1 MKKQDMR
8 EFLFVFRAGLDSLSK
23 SSAEEIPARIEIEES
38 ILGYSVI
45 RANSWEVA
53 VEIAKGCPIFK
64 SNGAV
69 EAKLISVL

>member
-1 MKKQDMR
+1 MKKQYMR
-8 EFLFVFRAGLDSLSK
+8 EFLFVFRAEPDSLSK
-23 SSAEEIPARIEIEES
+23 SSDEHSLEIQES

>member
-1 MKKQDMR
+1 MR
-8 EFLFVFRAGLDSLSK
+8 EFLFVYRAGPDCLSK
-23 SSAEEIPARIEIEES
+23 GSAEEMPGGVETEGA

-53 VEIAKGCPIFK
+53 VEIAKESPVFR
-64 SNGAV
+64 SNCAV